1 MNPAGCV
8 GKKRKKRRA
17 PTIDKFPVYD
27 VKPNIIT
34 PTKASDIRYSNARA
48 IMHIADPG

>member
-1 MNPAGCV
+1 M

-27 VKPNIIT
+27 VKPNIII
-34 PTKASDIRYSNARA
+34 PTKASDIRYSKAKTIR
-48 IMHIADPG
+48 HIANPG

>member
-1 MNPAGCV
+1 M

-34 PTKASDIRYSNARA
+34 PTKASDMRYSKAKA
-48 IMHIADPG
+48 ISRIADPG

>member
-1 MNPAGCV
+1 M

-34 PTKASDIRYSNARA
+34 PTKASDIRYSKAKKIR
-48 IMHIADPG
+48 HIADLG